1 MKAYRVHEYGKAAQF
16 VEEEVD
22 NPQAKR
28 DHVVVEVKA
37 SSLNPVDHKLLRA
50 NLGINPALPGTLHMD
65 VAGVITEVGESVTD
79 FKAGDEV
86 YGCAGGLQGMAGNI
100 EGALADFML
109 ADKNLIALKP
119 KTLSFSE
126 AAALPLVAIT
136 AWEGLFDRARIN
148 SGDYVL
154 IHAGTGGVGHIG
166 IQFARQHGARVA
178 TTVSSDEKAKIAKEL
193 GADDIIFYRDETVK
207 DYTQRLTQGK
217 GFDVVLDTIGGE
229 NLDKSLKAAR
239 SSGQVISIVGTNKHD
254 LSPMHMK
261 GLSLHLV
268 FMLLP
273 MLTGEGR
280 ADHHFILT
288 EVAKWVDEGL
298 VKPLIHEEKFRF
310 DQANEAHALFASNKH
325 VGKIVLENS

>member
-217 GFDVVLDTIGGE
+217 GFDVVFDTIGGE

-280 ADHHFILT
+280 AHHHFILT
-288 EVAKWVDEGL
+288 EVAKWADEGL

>member
-16 VEEEVD
+16 VEEEVN

-217 GFDVVLDTIGGE
+217 GFDVVFDTIGGE

-280 ADHHFILT
+280 AHHHFILT

>member
-193 GADDIIFYRDETVK
+193 GADDIIFYRDEMVK

-217 GFDVVLDTIGGE
+217 GFDVVFDTIGGE

-280 ADHHFILT
+280 AHHHFILT

>member
-148 SGDYVL
+148 SGEYVL

-217 GFDVVLDTIGGE
+217 GFDVVFDTIGGE

-280 ADHHFILT
+280 AHHHFILT